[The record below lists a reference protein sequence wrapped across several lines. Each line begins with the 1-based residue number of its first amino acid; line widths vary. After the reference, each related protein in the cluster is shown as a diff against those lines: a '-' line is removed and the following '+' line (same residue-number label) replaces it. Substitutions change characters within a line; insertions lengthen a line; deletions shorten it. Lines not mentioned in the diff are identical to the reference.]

1 MNINIKYEYV
11 SRRVRD
17 HSLCKGV
24 NDSWHVLIF
33 TGTLFNVSCQTA
45 FHSMITQ
52 KKASEKLKSER
63 RDHKGEREGENVK
76 KKEKRERK
84 GRKRDVGREGRIS
97 SRGGRKNAEK
107 HLQVCWSLKYKSTF
121 YFWGSRN
128 LRKKLLE

>member
-1 MNINIKYEYV
+1 MMLNLFMQKRGDKMNINIKHEFV

-84 GRKRDVGREGRIS
+84 ERKRGEGRKGGR
-97 SRGGRKNAEK
+97 RGGRKNAEK
-107 HLQVCWSLKYKSTF
+107 EEKLSSAQVCWQGHQTL
-121 YFWGSRN
+121 
-128 LRKKLLE
+128 